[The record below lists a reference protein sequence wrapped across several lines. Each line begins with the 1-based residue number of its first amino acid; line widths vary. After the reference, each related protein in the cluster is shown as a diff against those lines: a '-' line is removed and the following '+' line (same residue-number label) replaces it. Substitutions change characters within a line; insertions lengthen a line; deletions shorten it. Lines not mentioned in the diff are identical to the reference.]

1 MQASLSALARRV
13 SAAALAGILSRALGA
28 AAASAQPGPDAPPH
42 RALLDRYCVVCHNA
56 RLRTAGLALDAAD
69 LSDVAGAAPIWEHV
83 IRKLRVGAMP
93 PPGRPRPDRGD
104 ARALVA
110 YLETALDRAAAAD
123 PGVGRTE
130 TFHRLNRAEYRN
142 AVRDLL
148 QVEVDVSALLPADDA
163 DEHGFDNMAAVLSV
177 SPALLERYLSAARKI
192 SRLAVG
198 LAPPVPSVDTHRI
211 PLLLYQDD
219 RLSEDLPFG
228 SRGGIAIRH
237 RFPVDG
243 EYSVRLR
250 LQRTYTDYIRGL
262 GTPQRLDVRVD
273 GRLVTR
279 FTVGGGAPPHAT
291 AAPASFAGNTPLFG
305 HPDWE
310 TYVLGADDDLQVR
323 FRAAAGERV
332 VGVSFERK
340 LWETEGALQPR
351 QTGFPLAINERWQGN
366 AAVDSVEIGG
376 PYAVDGPG
384 DTASRRTLFTCHPD
398 RGDAA
403 DPCAR
408 QILGRLARRAYR
420 RPVTDRDVDLLF
432 GFYERRRATDGFEAG
447 IQLALQRLLTD
458 PEFLFRVERDPV
470 DAAPGTPYPVS
481 DLTLASRLSFF
492 LWSSIPDDELLD
504 AAIRGELRDPAA
516 LERQVRRMLG
526 DPRSSALVDNFIGQ
540 WLLLRNIPAVTPD
553 PNLFLTF
560 DENLRAAFR
569 RESELF
575 VGHVMREDRSLVNLL
590 DADYTF
596 VNERLAAHYGIPGV
610 YGNRFRKV
618 TLDRR
623 RGGLLG
629 HGGLLTVTSYPNRTS
644 PVLRGKWVLENL
656 LGTPPPPPPPDVP
669 SFPECGQGDAPASV
683 RDLMEMH
690 RESPACAGCHAP
702 MDPLGFALE
711 NFDAIG
717 RWRATDGHELIDAS
731 GAMPTGDA
739 FEGLAGLRALLV
751 NDPEPLVRTVTEK
764 LLAYALG
771 RGIEHYDHPTIRR
784 IARERPATATA
795 GRPSSSASSR
805 APRFRCGAQG
815 HDHHQESDSPAH
827 GPPRP
832 RRHPGPAVAGR
843 DGARPLRG
851 AQHVGAG
858 DAPVRGGVRA
868 ERHGDGALDAGRRRP

>member
-1 MQASLSALARRV
+1 MRATPSARTRR
-13 SAAALAGILSRALGA
+13 AAATAALALLLSAGTGDAAGAQA
-28 AAASAQPGPDAPPH
+28 AAGASTH
-42 RALLDRYCVVCHNA
+42 RAMLDRYCVVCHNA
-56 RLRTAGLALDAAD
+56 RLRTAGLALDTAD
-69 LSDVAGAAPIWEHV
+69 LVDAAGDSAIWEHV

-104 ARALVA
+104 AQALVS

-148 QVEVDVSALLPADDA
+148 EVEVDVSALLPADDA

-177 SPALLERYLSAARKI
+177 SPALLERYLSAARRI

-262 GTPQRLDVRVD
+262 GTPQHLDVRVD
-273 GRLVTR
+273 GGLVAR

-310 TYVLGADDDLQVR
+310 TYVLGGDEDLQAR
-323 FRAAAGERV
+323 FDAEAGERI

-340 LWETEGALQPR
+340 LWETEGVLQPR

-384 DTASRRTLFTCHPD
+384 DTASRRAVFTCHPD

-403 DPCAR
+403 EACAR
-408 QILGRLARRAYR
+408 EILGRLARRAYR
-420 RPVTDRDVDLLF
+420 RPVTDRDVDPLF

-447 IQLALQRLLTD
+447 VQLALQRLLTD

-470 DAAPGTPYPVS
+470 DAAPGAPYPVS

-492 LWSSIPDDELLD
+492 LWSSIPDEALLD
-504 AAIRGELRDPAA
+504 AAVRGELRDPGV
-516 LERQVRRMLG
+516 LDGHVRRMLA
-526 DPRSSALVDNFIGQ
+526 DPRSSALVENFAGQ

-553 PNLFLTF
+553 PNLFPTF

-575 VGHVMREDRSLVNLL
+575 VAHVIREDRSLVDLL

-610 YGNRFRKV
+610 YGNRFRRV

-669 SFPECGQGDAPASV
+669 SFPERGRGDAPASV
-683 RDLMEMH
+683 RELMEMH

-717 RWRATDGHELIDAS
+717 RWRTTDGHEAIDAS
-731 GAMPTGDA
+731 GAMPTGDV

-751 NDPEPLVRTVTEK
+751 NDPEPLVRTVTGK

-771 RGIEHYDHPTIRR
+771 RGIEHYDYPTIRR
-784 IARERPATATA
+784 IARDA
-795 GRPSSSASSR
+795 
-805 APRFRCGAQG
+805 
-815 HDHHQESDSPAH
+815 
-827 GPPRP
+827 
-832 RRHPGPAVAGR
+832 
-843 DGARPLRG
+843 
-851 AQHVGAG
+851 AG
-858 DAPVRGGVRA
+858 DGYRWSAIVLGIVESPPFQMRSTGS
-868 ERHGDGALDAGRRRP
+868 